1 LVRAARRRDS
11 FVICTKVLVSTL
23 DRKTGLFGANTRPEE
38 IGEKLDTS
46 LKRLG
51 LDHVDIL

>member
-1 LVRAARRRDS
+1 
-11 FVICTKVLVSTL
+11 VICTKVLVSTL